1 MIYLDY
7 VWLSTKVVSNLFKFI
22 GRKRISYEVFEEIE
36 EKNHDSVIKYRR
48 GRGIEYMMIFNNY

>member
-36 EKNHDSVIKYRR
+36 EKKPWFCYKIQTWKRDRIYDD
-48 GRGIEYMMIFNNY
+48 IQ